1 MMKKITI
8 FLLTALIIMVSIGG
22 ITMIWL
28 NKKSDNGNSNEKSI
42 TPNPPIK
49 EIKPYTG
56 DDIASHDTPV
66 DKEVV
71 EYFKGKEGGRLES
84 DICTEEPTYIGT
96 AFSKEE
102 QKAFFDKNEQD
113 ILEDYYFVSH
123 KPTTVEIS
131 KNGFCV
137 LPLEKERHNIIVAD
151 ILAYPIKEVE
161 TGKWVGTLDVYR
173 YEDEI
178 RYQVSGD
185 GLDERVQEKLKQ
197 NYSGELVAVCK
208 YYNFYVII
216 TPDQQVYGSVY
227 GLGSKERK
235 KLFSK
240 LTFDDYYSF
249 FLTNY
254 NKANFDFS

>member
-1 MMKKITI
+1 MMKKIMMCM
-8 FLLTALIIMVSIGG
+8 LTMFIIILSIGG
-22 ITMIWL
+22 IAIVWQ
-28 NKKSDNGNSNEKSI
+28 NKKSDSSKNNEKSI
-42 TPNPPIK
+42 TQSHPIK
-49 EIKPYTG
+49 EIKPYSG

-66 DKEVV
+66 DKKVV
-71 EYFKGKEGGRLES
+71 EYFKGKEGGGLHS

-102 QKAFFDKNEQD
+102 LKAFFDENEQD

-123 KPTTVEIS
+123 KRTTVEIS
-131 KNGFCV
+131 KNGFSS
-137 LPLEKERHNIIVAD
+137 LPLEKERHNVIVAD
-151 ILAYPIKEVE
+151 SFHFPIKEVD
-161 TGKWVGTLDVYR
+161 TGRWVGTLDVYK
-173 YEDEI
+173 YEGEI
-178 RYQVSGD
+178 CYQVSGD

-216 TPDQQVYGSVY
+216 TPDNQVYSSVY
-227 GLGSKERK
+227 GLGTKESKR
-235 KLFSK
+235 LFSK
-240 LTFDDYYSF
+240 LPFDDYYSF